1 MSYSAKEIWIPM
13 DRDSFTGVAD
23 DGSTSATTLKSN
35 GVAVPRGAVCG
46 FHVSVS
52 ATSGGSHKAVVN
64 VYENGGANLVYSAQ
78 VDLNPNTHA
87 SDNLATPIP
96 FFANPVFIL
105 TDVSGGGSKNYTVRF
120 WVKAIA

>member
-1 MSYSAKEIWIPM
+1 M

-23 DGSTSATTLKSN
+23 DASTAATALKS
-35 GVAVPRGAVCG
+35 GTAAVTRGAICG
-46 FHVSVS
+46 FHVTVQTSS
-52 ATSGGSHKAVVN
+52 GSSHEATVD
-64 VYENGGANLVYSAQ
+64 VYENGGTNLVYSATLA
-78 VDLNPNTHA
+78 LNPNVQA

-105 TDVSGGGSKNYTVRF
+105 TDVSGGGSKNYTIRF